1 MPWVD
6 EVAAVVQV
14 WLGGQEMASAV
25 DAVLFGDAEPA
36 GRLPTT
42 IPLRLEHNPTY
53 GTFPGENDHHHYGEG
68 LFVGYRWYDT
78 RKLPVR
84 FPFGHGGSYTTF
96 DWGEATLSAAELP
109 AGGTVSVTV
118 PVTNTGDRRG
128 AEVVQCYVRPP
139 QGRLSR
145 PARELAGW
153 AKLWLEPGETAT
165 ATIELDERAFAYWDP
180 TSPDDEELA
189 ARVANAPMAVPSRT
203 APRPG
208 RGGGSTR
215 APTRSRSARPSPTSA
230 SGSRSRPRRRRVGP

>member
-1 MPWVD
+1 M
-6 EVAAVVQV
+6 
-14 WLGGQEMASAV
+14 
-25 DAVLFGDAEPA
+25 
-36 GRLPTT
+36 RTT
-42 IPLRLEHNPTY
+42 TTAT
-53 GTFPGENDHHHYGEG
+53 GKAC
-68 LFVGYRWYDT
+68 FVGYRWYDS

-96 DWGEATLSAAELP
+96 DWGEATLSAADLP
-109 AGGTVSVTV
+109 AGGTVSVSV

-180 TSPDDEELA
+180 TSPDEDELA
-189 ARVANAPMAVPSRT
+189 ARVANAPMAV
-203 APRPG
+203 
-208 RGGGSTR
+208 R
-215 APTRSRSARPSPTSA
+215 AEPLHSQAGWWIDAGTHEVEIGA
-230 SGSRSRPRRRRVGP
+230 SVADIRQRLSVTTEARRVGP